1 MVSLHKVRRF
11 FISKAAIDHP
21 AILRF
26 PATGD
31 QTKNEDFFMDFAK
44 KIPEKMLK
52 EGYLKNII
60 TIKSH
65 KW

>member
-11 FISKAAIDHP
+11 FIGKAAIDHP

-31 QTKNEDFFMDFAK
+31 RTKNEDFFMDFAK

-52 EGYLKNII
+52 EGYFKNII

-65 KW
+65 